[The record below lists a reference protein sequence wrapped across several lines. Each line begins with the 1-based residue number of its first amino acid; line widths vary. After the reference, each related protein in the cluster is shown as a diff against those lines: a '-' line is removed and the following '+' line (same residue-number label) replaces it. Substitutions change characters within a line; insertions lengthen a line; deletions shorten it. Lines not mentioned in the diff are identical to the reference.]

1 MNDVSNLNNL
11 SFKSNKFTKV
21 YTIVLMFVMLFSLLV
36 LPKTNVKAAGL
47 YDVNVYVFAQDGCP
61 KCASL
66 KVYLNELAE
75 ENDRITVKV
84 FDRSNIR
91 DTQNHKINKKVRE
104 VYNKDTTDYP
114 LTVIG
119 GKFVIG
125 YSANREKEIE
135 DYIEYYSNKQHVDV
149 VNKIVLGDFIKEE
162 WIEPNKVF
170 NIPLIGEV
178 EAKEANLFLVSIL
191 IGFADGINPC
201 GMWVLLFIISM
212 LIPSRDKKKIWILG
226 GAFILTSGVFYF
238 LMLMGWTALVSKFAG
253 NKLFLIISGIIA
265 LAAGGFNLYKYIKAK
280 VNKEEGC
287 DVTSAKQKRKI
298 TKKVKSLINEK
309 NIWIAIVGV
318 VGVTLLIN
326 LFELACSAGW
336 PYIFTT
342 ILAENNLSFGGELFY
357 ILVYVIFFLI
367 DDIIIFTIAILSLRI
382 KAVSNKLSKY
392 AHLIGGILMI
402 IFGILMI
409 FFPDIL
415 R

>member
-1 MNDVSNLNNL
+1 MDNITSLNNL
-11 SFKSNKFTKV
+11 PNKSRRFNRIFTLLMMF
-21 YTIVLMFVMLFSLLV
+21 VLMLVMVIS
-36 LPKTNVKAAGL
+36 PKASVKAEEL
-47 YDVNVYVFAQDGCP
+47 EEVYVYVFAQDGCP
-61 KCASL
+61 KCSSL
-66 KVYLNELAE
+66 KIYLSEYIK
-75 ENDRITVKV
+75 ENKHVKLKI
-84 FDRSNIR
+84 FDGSNIR
-91 DTQNHKINKKVRE
+91 ESENHKINNKVRE
-104 VYNKDTTDYP
+104 VYKIETTDYP

-135 DYIEYYSNKQHVDV
+135 EYIEYYQSKKHVNV
-149 VNKIVLGDFIKEE
+149 VNKILLGDEIDED
-162 WIEPNKVF
+162 WIETDKVF
-170 NIPLIGEV
+170 NLPLIGEV
-178 EAKEANLFLVSIL
+178 KAKEANLFLVSIL

-226 GAFILTSGVFYF
+226 GAFILTSGIFYF
-238 LMLMGWTALVSKFAG
+238 LMMMGWTALVNTFAG
-253 NKLFLIISGIIA
+253 NKIFLIISGLIA
-265 LAAGGFNLYKYIKAK
+265 LAAGGWNLYKYIKAK

-287 DVTSAKQKRKI
+287 DVTSADQKRKI
-298 TKKVKSLINEK
+298 SKKVKTLINEK
-309 NIWIAIVGV
+309 NIWIAVVGV

-342 ILAENNLSFGGELFY
+342 ILAENKLTFAGELFY
-357 ILVYVIFFLI
+357 ILIYIIFFLI
-367 DDIIIFTIAILSLRI
+367 DDIIIFTVAILTLRI

-392 AHLIGGILMI
+392 AHLIGGILML

>member
-75 ENDRITVKV
+75 ENDHITVKV

-104 VYNKDTTDYP
+104 VYNIDTTDYP

-178 EAKEANLFLVSIL
+178 AAKEANLFLVSIL

-226 GAFILTSGVFYF
+226 GAFIITSGVFYF

-318 VGVTLLIN
+318 GGVTLLIN